1 MARVARSFHSPGE
14 ARPTPVRL
22 VVGPA
27 HRHAVGGVS
36 VHASNGGAGVVA
48 FVFHFREIAAVPADP
63 VAQVVVF
70 DAGAGVVGLRPAL
83 RLAAAPA
90 TGGLHRGRIQR
101 RGRLVHIGI
110 GGARRRADRESGF
123 RDLRV
128 LSVAAGGGFAL
139 LKDRRRSLHGS
150 RPREPVECGDR
161 GNQDRSSMAMP
172 EARYP

>member
-1 MARVARSFHSPGE
+1 MLLHPCTMARVARSFHSPGE

-70 DAGAGVVGLRPAL
+70 DAGDSPSGPVLSGSVQLYAWLLRPP
-83 RLAAAPA
+83 LAAS
-90 TGGLHRGRIQR
+90 TVGGSSAAAGSYTSA
-101 RGRLVHIGI
+101 LVAHA
-110 GGARRRADRESGF
+110 GGPIESPVSGTSVF
-123 RDLRV
+123 SALLRV
-128 LSVAAGGGFAL
+128 AVSP
-139 LKDRRRSLHGS
+139 S
-150 RPREPVECGDR
+150 
-161 GNQDRSSMAMP
+161 
-172 EARYP
+172 